1 MEGLIYLL
9 SLAFHM
15 DPEKKDEG
23 CHGSNKG
30 LRWRR
35 GDALPWQA
43 VQEAWPPGSGGPAL
57 PRCSPPPTRSPGKGP
72 SGEMQIA
79 PPPWPY
85 GHLFQG
91 GRPSS
96 GVGQP
101 HRTPQEPR
109 RAVPPAP
116 TYPLGAHVVLHHP
129 LRPHGGSP
137 QPVPRPEA
145 TEFVRRISS
154 FPAGLPTAPRGSH
167 RPNRKS
173 QSP

>member
-57 PRCSPPPTRSPGKGP
+57 PRCSPPTTRSPGKGP

-79 PPPWPY
+79 PPR
-85 GHLFQG
+85 GLMDTFSREG
-91 GRPSS
+91 G
-96 GVGQP
+96 
-101 HRTPQEPR
+101 
-109 RAVPPAP
+109 
-116 TYPLGAHVVLHHP
+116 PLLGWGSPIGP
-129 LRPHGGSP
+129 LRNPEGLC
-137 QPVPRPEA
+137 PRHQH
-145 TEFVRRISS
+145 I
-154 FPAGLPTAPRGSH
+154 H
-167 RPNRKS
+167 
-173 QSP
+173 